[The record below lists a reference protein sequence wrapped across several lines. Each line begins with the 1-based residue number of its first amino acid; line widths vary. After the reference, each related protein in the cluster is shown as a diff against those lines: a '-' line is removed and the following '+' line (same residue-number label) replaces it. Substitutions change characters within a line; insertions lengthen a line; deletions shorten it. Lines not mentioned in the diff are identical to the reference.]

1 MRYFDEPSVE
11 TKVENQ
17 GAVVSLHG
25 KVTQGVGDVKLSRT
39 ILELLDKGVTDIVV
53 DLEDVTTIDSSGIEE
68 LEAAYTAVSKKGGH
82 FTLRH
87 LPPRV

>member
-1 MRYFDEPSVE
+1 MRYFYEPSVE

-17 GAVVSLHG
+17 EAVVSLHG

-68 LEAAYTAVSKKGGH
+68 LEASYTAVSEKGGH
-82 FTLRH
+82 LTLRH

>member
-1 MRYFDEPSVE
+1 MRYFGGPNVE

-17 GAVVSLHG
+17 EAVVSLHG
-25 KVTQGVGDVKLSRT
+25 KVTQGVEDVALSET
-39 ILELLDKGVTDIVV
+39 ILALLDEGVTDIVI

-68 LEAAYTAVSKKGGH
+68 LEAAYAAVSEKGGH
-82 FTLRH
+82 FTVRH

>member
-1 MRYFDEPSVE
+1 MRYFGGPNVE

-17 GAVVSLHG
+17 EAVVSLHG
-25 KVTQGVGDVKLSRT
+25 KVTHGVGDEKLSRT
-39 ILELLDKGVTDIVV
+39 ILDLLDQGVTDIVI

-68 LEAAYTAVSKKGGH
+68 LEASYTAVSEKGGH
-82 FTLRH
+82 LTLRH